1 MAGQTLG
8 VIDIVWRGVALD
20 IEKGAKVKLGGWKQN
35 VVLVQGKTKR
45 AREYEASEIT
55 ATTVVNR
62 GQDPNDLWAD
72 GEGELQCNCDT
83 GQSFIFPDAFLTN
96 RPNMTGGEGGKSE
109 LAWAAGPAETLL
121 NG

>member
-8 VIDIVWRGVALD
+8 VIDMVWRGVALD
-20 IEKGAKVKLGGWKQN
+20 VEKGAKVIIGGWKQN
-35 VVLVQGKTKR
+35 PVLVQGKTKW
-45 AREYEASEIT
+45 AREYVASEIT
-55 ATTVVNR
+55 AMVPLNR
-62 GQDPNDLWAD
+62 GQDPNVLWAG

-96 RPNMTGGEGGKSE
+96 RPDMTGGEGGKME
-109 LAWAAGPAETLL
+109 VKWAGGIPETLL

>member
-8 VIDIVWRGVALD
+8 VIDIIWRGKAYDV
-20 IEKGAKVKLGGWKQN
+20 EKGAKLKLGGWKNN

-55 ATTVVNR
+55 ATIPLDQ
-62 GQDPNDLWAD
+62 GADPNGIWAD

-83 GQSFIFPDAFLTN
+83 GQSFVWSDAFLTN
-96 RPNMTGGEGGKSE
+96 RPNMTAGEGGKME
-109 LAWAAGPAETLL
+109 ATWAASVPETLL